1 MKHKSA
7 LMMIA
12 TFLAVLTFVFVGC
25 GDKKAEEGDKKDE
38 GGGSEA
44 KVEKPDMA
52 QAEPVWAIFNA
63 VRNDKIADFKALFSK
78 EAGAD
83 MEKTGWD
90 GMYKEFAEEINAA
103 LGKDFKLADFE
114 WKYDGDDK
122 KGRVISTFKGKKLPK
137 MRVCLEGGKWMI
149 DEK

>member
-44 KVEKPDMA
+44 KVEKPDLA
-52 QAEPVWAIFNA
+52 QAEPVWAIFVA
-63 VRNDKIADFKALFSK
+63 FRDDKIEDVKALFSK

-83 MEKTGWD
+83 MAKAGWD
-90 GMYKEFAEEINAA
+90 EVYKEFSGDVLKL

-122 KGRVISTFKGKKLPK
+122 KGKVIPTFKGKEISK
-137 MRVCLEGGKWMI
+137 MRVCFEGGKWMI
-149 DEK
+149 NER